1 MPGVIVLVI
10 SVHPDDETLGCG
22 GTLLKHSQNDDETH
36 WLILTESSKCV
47 GYSEE
52 YISQRESQIKDVS
65 SAFGF
70 TSTCRMGFPTT
81 RLHTVDFNE
90 LLLGISTVF
99 DQVRPDVVYTVNRSD
114 IHTDHQIAAKAVQ
127 SSAKSFRRPY
137 IKRILMYECLSETEM
152 AWAIPE
158 NVFLP
163 NAFSDITGYLDQ
175 KTEIMRIYGSE
186 LQDTP
191 LPRSVENIKA
201 LARFRG
207 ATAGVE
213 FAEAF
218 MSVREIF

>member
-1 MPGVIVLVI
+1 VLGVKVLAI

-22 GTLLKHSQNDDETH
+22 GTLLKHAQNNDETH
-36 WLILTESSKCV
+36 WLILTESLECV

-52 YISQRESQIKDVS
+52 YISQRELQIKEVS
-65 SAFGF
+65 SAFRF
-70 TSTCRMGFPTT
+70 TSTRRLGFPTT
-81 RLHTVDFNE
+81 RLHAVDFTE
-90 LLLGISTVF
+90 LISGISTVL
-99 DQVRPDVVYTVNRSD
+99 DQVRPEVIYTVNRSD

-127 SSAKSFRRPY
+127 SSAKSFRCPY

-152 AWAIPE
+152 AGATLE

-175 KTEIMRIYGSE
+175 KTEIMRIYGTE
-186 LQDTP
+186 LQETP